1 MLKILK
7 GGDNTDVKQIYDI
20 MADNL
25 KNLEDAAQSVDV
37 GYENLAD
44 ISLAMIQ
51 TAQFLV
57 ELSGKYFIPTNLPK

>member
-1 MLKILK
+1 MKV
-7 GGDNTDVKQIYDI
+7 GDNMDIKQIYDI

-25 KNLEDAAQSVDV
+25 ENLKEAAQSVDV

-44 ISLAMIQ
+44 ISLVMLQ

-57 ELSGKYFIPTNLPK
+57 ELSDKHFIPKFP